1 MPIVNA
7 QACLLK
13 FALDKPVGGS
23 GVASVDVVV
32 VDLIDRDGARGM
44 GFSYT
49 LGIGGAAILSAA
61 QELLE
66 AFVVGRPPAPPL
78 AMWRRLAKGMNRIG
92 RGAHTA
98 ALAAIDV
105 AIWDLHARRLGVPLS
120 IALGGEPRAVPV
132 YGSGGFKPDG
142 DVAAALKVADDYVAR
157 GSKALKLRLSGAPM
171 DAAVLRAVR
180 DAFPRIGLMADLNEK
195 GDALSAARTAALC
208 ADHGVLWL
216 EEPLPSADLS
226 GLARLAGQRSVP
238 IATGEHLQGLE
249 QFTGMMSAGQI
260 AVAQPDLAM
269 IGGITPSFMLAQT
282 AEAFGVVVAPHFLPN
297 LFAHVAAAAPNL
309 TWLEDFPLLE
319 PLFDDPAGFDARGE
333 LSPSSIPG
341 HGLEITPETRARF
354 LKTSW
359 TSA

>member
-1 MPIVNA
+1 MRRSPDTYDAIVSEHTISNSA
-7 QACLLK
+7 IASGALALTENYVLTKEAFEDYYAHLSADGVIFFTRPQDQIPRLLATGREVLEAHGAKDPGAHLYAFGGRPGKDAATTRQNRFSAGMLLK
-13 FALDKPVGGS
+13 KTPFTANEIYRMDAFL
-23 GVASVDVVV
+23 GVA
-32 VDLIDRDGARGM
+32 
-44 GFSYT
+44 
-49 LGIGGAAILSAA
+49 
-61 QELLE
+61 
-66 AFVVGRPPAPPL
+66 
-78 AMWRRLAKGMNRIG
+78 
-92 RGAHTA
+92 
-98 ALAAIDV
+98 
-105 AIWDLHARRLGVPLS
+105 
-120 IALGGEPRAVPV
+120 
-132 YGSGGFKPDG
+132 KPDG